1 MYNLESKLLKVDPKG
16 TRGKSYKL
24 PWQNIAQD
32 TFDTLSKVIASFRQ
46 NKRVATKTTN
56 YYQKYVEQSDGTWK
70 KKYVKQATHPQHWAV
85 RKSLHKDTVFG
96 QVTLR
101 EYKHVSI
108 NEAIKNIDAIADRMI
123 KIEVREILSK
133 LGGNVEELKKYLK
146 KNPIQR
152 ESKNL
157 SKIHIIHY
165 NSDYSTSKM
174 KIDENV
180 TIKQLHKIVD
190 EDLKRQL
197 INHLELYD
205 LDAEEAF
212 SVNGLIQFNEGRN
225 TPVYQVKVK
234 EVLGLK
240 NNLVKSNEKGVKF
253 VEADKGTN
261 LFFEIGID
269 DETKEH
275 IINKN
280 STKPFIEVLQ
290 QRVNGI
296 ENEKIVF
303 GKITLSPNDV
313 VKTKDGNFYKVVSFS
328 KHQCYFV
335 PVNYAGSIIDKVEFS
350 VLNKFERAD
359 NGHMIK

>member
-1 MYNLESKLLKVDPKG
+1 
-16 TRGKSYKL
+16 
-24 PWQNIAQD
+24 
-32 TFDTLSKVIASFRQ
+32 
-46 NKRVATKTTN
+46 
-56 YYQKYVEQSDGTWK
+56 
-70 KKYVKQATHPQHWAV
+70 
-85 RKSLHKDTVFG
+85 
-96 QVTLR
+96 
-101 EYKHVSI
+101 
-108 NEAIKNIDAIADRMI
+108 MI

-303 GKITLSPNDV
+303 GKITL
-313 VKTKDGNFYKVVSFS
+313 
-328 KHQCYFV
+328 
-335 PVNYAGSIIDKVEFS
+335 I
-350 VLNKFERAD
+350 
-359 NGHMIK
+359 